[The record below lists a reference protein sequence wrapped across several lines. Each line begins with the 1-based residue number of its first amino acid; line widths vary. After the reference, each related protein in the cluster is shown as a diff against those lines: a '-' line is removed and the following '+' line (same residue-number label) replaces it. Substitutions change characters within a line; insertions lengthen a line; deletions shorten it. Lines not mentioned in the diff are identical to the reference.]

1 MCTALHLH
9 MLMLPM
15 AMIKVMILLMTM
27 VKVVIND
34 NYVNKNQRH
43 MLVLIMSKDTA
54 IGHTYDTNCTTNFS
68 SNINTFNKDYN
79 GINYIKRKK
88 YLQICVCTPPLPPT
102 LPDPLGNRKVRL
114 WGRGRGWGGGLT

>member
-1 MCTALHLH
+1 
-9 MLMLPM
+9 MLPM

-88 YLQICVCTPPLPPT
+88 YLQICVCTPPSPPPCLT
-102 LPDPLGNRKVRL
+102 PWETERSGY
-114 WGRGRGWGGGLT
+114 GGGGGGGVGV